1 MHLIEPNQDYRNGP
15 LQNNE
20 NTSVE
25 ELREAAVQH
34 YDACYWDY
42 LFAWS
47 GRNDLA
53 LHYGYWDEQTK
64 SHSQSLLNKNQ
75 KLYDAAKIQP
85 DDYVLDAG
93 CGIGGSSIW
102 MAKNH
107 GNNLKAITIS
117 AKQAFHAG
125 QHAKRHGVGEHID
138 FEVSDFCNT
147 PYADETFDIVWGLES
162 VCHAL
167 DKGDFIR
174 EAFRILR
181 KGGRL
186 VVCDGF
192 LTKREI
198 EDADWPAVVDCLNG
212 WAVPNLC
219 LRAEFAKL
227 LTDNQFNNVEYQDI
241 TEQTLPSA
249 DYMYKVAKRLEPVQ
263 KFSRWL
269 GLRSETQTAN
279 FKVGLA
285 QHHLFHNKIVEYG
298 IFTAQKI

>member
-1 MHLIEPNQDYRNGP
+1 MHYIEPNQDYRTHS
-15 LQNNE
+15 
-20 NTSVE
+20 TSDDSAE
-25 ELREAAVQH
+25 SLRAAAVKH

-53 LHYGYWDEQTK
+53 LHYGYWDDKTQ
-64 SHSQSLLNKNQ
+64 SHTQSLLNKNQ
-75 KLYDAAKIQP
+75 KLYEAADIKP
-85 DDYVLDAG
+85 SDYVLDAG

-107 GNNLKAITIS
+107 ANRLKAITIS
-117 AKQAFHAG
+117 AKQAYYAG
-125 QHAKRHGVGEHID
+125 RHAKRHGVAENID
-138 FEVSDFCNT
+138 FEVSDFCQT

-167 DKGDFIR
+167 NKADFIC
-174 EAFRILR
+174 EAFRVLK

-192 LTKREI
+192 LMQREI
-198 EDADWPAVVDCLNG
+198 ADEDWPAMVDCLDG

-219 LRAEFAKL
+219 LRDEFQQL
-227 LTDNQFNNVEYQDI
+227 LSEQGFAHINYDDI

-263 KFSRWL
+263 KMSQWL

-279 FKVGLA
+279 FKVGMA
-285 QHHLFHNKIVEYG
+285 QQHLFQNKLVEYG
-298 IFTAQKI
+298 IFTAQKV

>member
-1 MHLIEPNQDYRNGP
+1 MHTIEPNQDYRS
-15 LQNNE
+15 QS
-20 NTSVE
+20 TSTDSAE
-25 ELREAAVQH
+25 ALRAAAVKH

-42 LFAWS
+42 VFAWS

-53 LHYGYWDEQTK
+53 LHYGYWDENTQT
-64 SHSQSLLNKNQ
+64 HTQSLLNKNQ
-75 KLYDAAKIQP
+75 KLYDAAGIKP
-85 DDYVLDAG
+85 SDYVLDAG

-107 GNNLKAITIS
+107 ANRLKAITIS
-117 AKQAFHAG
+117 AKQAYYAG
-125 QHAKRHGVGEHID
+125 RHAKRHGVGEQID
-138 FEVSDFCNT
+138 FEVSDFCQT
-147 PYADETFDIVWGLES
+147 HYADDTFDVVWGLES

-167 DKGDFIR
+167 NKAEFIR
-174 EAFRILR
+174 EAFRVLK

-192 LTKREI
+192 LMHREVA
-198 EDADWPAVVDCLNG
+198 DKDWPAMVDCLDG

-219 LRAEFAKL
+219 LRDEFADL
-227 LTDNQFNNVEYQDI
+227 LSAQGFANIEYDDI

-249 DYMYKVAKRLEPVQ
+249 DYMYKVAKRLQPVQ
-263 KFSRWL
+263 KISQWL

-285 QHHLFHNKIVEYG
+285 QQHLFQNKLVEYG
-298 IFTAQKI
+298 IFIAQKM

>member
-1 MHLIEPNQDYRNGP
+1 MYYIEPNQDYRT
-15 LQNNE
+15 QS
-20 NTSVE
+20 THDDSAE
-25 ELREAAVQH
+25 ELREAAVKH
-34 YDACYWDY
+34 YDACYRDY

-47 GRNDLA
+47 GRDDLA
-53 LHYGYWDEQTK
+53 LHYGYWDENTR
-64 SHSQSLLNKNQ
+64 SHSESLLNKNQ
-75 KLYDAAKIQP
+75 KLYEAADIKP
-85 DDYVLDAG
+85 SDYVLDAG

-107 GNNLKAITIS
+107 ANHLKAITIS
-117 AKQAFHAG
+117 AKQAYYAG
-125 QHAKRHGVGEHID
+125 RHAKRHGVAENID
-138 FEVSDFCNT
+138 FEVSDFCAT

-167 DKGDFIR
+167 NKADFIR
-174 EAFRILR
+174 EAFRILK

-192 LTKREI
+192 LMQREI
-198 EDADWPAVVDCLNG
+198 ADEDWPAMVDCLDG

-219 LRAEFAKL
+219 LRKEFAQL
-227 LTDNQFNNVEYQDI
+227 LIDQGFSNIKYDDI

-249 DYMYKVAKRLEPVQ
+249 DYMYKVAKRLQPVQ
-263 KFSRWL
+263 KISQWL

-285 QHHLFHNKIVEYG
+285 QHHLFHNNLVEYG
-298 IFTAQKI
+298 IFSAEKL